1 MYIIIVGL
9 GGIGRSLV
17 ELAVSSRNN
26 VVIIEINEERC
37 KEIATKFDVLAIY
50 GDATSKPTLIEAGGE
65 RANAIIAT
73 TSDDAVNLMTVLMAK
88 ELGIE
93 NVVAIVNEREHVQMF
108 KNAGI
113 HVLENPDAIVAQ
125 YLFSAIRH
133 PGIKDFITLAE
144 GKAEI
149 FKVIAEPNSGI
160 VGKTLSEIA
169 LPKNALIVAIERNDN
184 MIVPKGDIKIENDD
198 VLHVFARMDD
208 LEKTRQILTERS

>member
-17 ELAVSSRNN
+17 DMAAGSRNN
-26 VVIIEINEERC
+26 VVIIDIDEERC
-37 KEIATKFDVLAIY
+37 KEIATKYDVLAIC
-50 GDATSKPTLIEAGGE
+50 GDATSKSTLIEAGGD

-88 ELGIE
+88 ELGIKSL
-93 NVVAIVNEREHVQMF
+93 VAIVNEREHVQMF

-125 YLFSAIRH
+125 YLYSAILH

-149 FKVIAEPNSGI
+149 FKLVVSPGMEIA
-160 VGKTLSEIA
+160 GKTLSEMN
-169 LPKNALIVAIERNDN
+169 LPRNTLIVAIERKGDL
-184 MIVPKGDIKIENDD
+184 IVPKGDIQIESED
-198 VLHVFARMDD
+198 VLHVFSSTEEVDRARNV
-208 LEKTRQILTERS
+208 LFAQK